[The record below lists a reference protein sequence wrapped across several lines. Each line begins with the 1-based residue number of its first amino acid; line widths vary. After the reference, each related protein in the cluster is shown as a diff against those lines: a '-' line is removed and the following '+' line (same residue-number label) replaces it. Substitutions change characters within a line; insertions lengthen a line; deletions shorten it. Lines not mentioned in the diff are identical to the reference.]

1 VKPFVS
7 RVLGQQTYSIYTA
20 ILRFFFLVYLTSFY
34 LSGMGDLS
42 GLMDKT
48 QDVMPA
54 DQLPEFVGQVSY
66 RFIVSNLE

>member
-1 VKPFVS
+1 
-7 RVLGQQTYSIYTA
+7 
-20 ILRFFFLVYLTSFY
+20 
-34 LSGMGDLS
+34 MGDLS